1 MFNRN
6 NSGGIKLADKGVE
19 HKSILWPE
27 MHVHLVGIGGSGL
40 SAIAEVLLGR
50 GFVVSGSDQQL
61 NDRTRALEAKGAK
74 IYGGHNQN
82 NVDSADL
89 VLVSSAIPEDNTE
102 LLEATRQAIPTM
114 KRAEFLGALTADNMT
129 ISVAGSHGKTTTA
142 GMVAQILIAADLDP
156 SFIIGGVL
164 PMLGSNGRAGQSEY
178 FVIEADEYDYMFLGL
193 RSKVAVITNVEFD
206 HPDIFPTKAVYR
218 TAFNQFVDLIQPG
231 GKLYICADDEGVTS
245 LPSIRDYSR
254 MTVDSYGIQAGSWQA
269 KDLRTNPIGGTDFLV
284 THENEVIGL
293 ARLRVPGEHNV
304 RNGLAAIAVCLELG
318 VPFTVVR
325 QALADFGGMG
335 RRFEIVGQVGDVV
348 VVDDYAHHPTE
359 IRVTLAAARQRFPGR
374 RIWAVWQPH
383 TFSRTKK
390 LQSEFTTCFADADRL
405 VALDIFRSR
414 ETNEL
419 NIDTP
424 AVLKSIKSPRA
435 DYLAGIEDA
444 AVFILDRIRPGDVVL
459 TLTAGDGNRVG
470 EIILTELQRR
480 LSNRQTVGQDNHLMG
495 TGSDS

>member
-1 MFNRN
+1 MLNQKNIGEN
-6 NSGGIKLADKGVE
+6 NLADRGVE
-19 HKSILWPE
+19 HNSILWPE

-61 NDRTRALEAKGAK
+61 NDRTQALEEKGAK
-74 IYGGHNQN
+74 IYEGHNQN

-102 LLEATRQAIPTM
+102 LLEATRQGIPTM
-114 KRAEFLGALTADNMT
+114 KRAEFLGALTADNIT
-129 ISVAGSHGKTTTA
+129 IAVAGTHGKTTTA
-142 GMVAQILIAADLDP
+142 GMITQIMIAADLDP

-206 HPDIFPTKAVYR
+206 HPDLFPTKAVYR
-218 TAFNQFVDLIQPG
+218 TAFNQFVDQIQPG
-231 GKLYICADDEGVTS
+231 GKVYICADDEGITS
-245 LPSIRDYSR
+245 LTAISDNSR
-254 MTVDSYGIQAGSWQA
+254 LTVDSYGIQAGSWQA

-284 THENEVIGL
+284 THENELIGL
-293 ARLRVPGEHNV
+293 ARLRVPGDHNV
-304 RNGLAAIAVCLELG
+304 RNGLVAIAVCLELG
-318 VPFTVVR
+318 VPFAVVR

-374 RIWAVWQPH
+374 RLWAVWQPH

-390 LQSEFTTCFADADRL
+390 LKSEFATCFADADRL

-424 AVLKSIKSPRA
+424 AVLKTIKSPRA
-435 DYLAGIEDA
+435 DYLAGIEEA

-480 LSNRQTVGQDNHLMG
+480 LSNRLTVGQGNHLMG
-495 TGSDS
+495 TGSES

>member
-1 MFNRN
+1 
-6 NSGGIKLADKGVE
+6 
-19 HKSILWPE
+19 
-27 MHVHLVGIGGSGL
+27 MHIHLVGIGGSGL

-61 NDRTRALEAKGAK
+61 NDRTQALEAQGAK
-74 IYGGHNQN
+74 IYSGHNQN
-82 NVDSADL
+82 NVDAADL

-102 LLEATRQAIPTM
+102 LVAATRQGIQTM
-114 KRAEFLGALTADNMT
+114 KRAEFLGALTADNKT
-129 ISVAGSHGKTTTA
+129 IAVAGSHGKTTTT
-142 GMVAQILIAADLDP
+142 GMITQIMIAAGLDP
-156 SFIIGGVL
+156 TFIIGGVL
-164 PMLGSNGRAGQSEY
+164 PLLGSNGRAGQSEY

-193 RSKVAVITNVEFD
+193 SSKVAVITNVEYD
-206 HPDIFPTKAVYR
+206 HPDLFPTQAVYR
-218 TAFNQFVDLIQPG
+218 TAFNQFVEQIQPG

-245 LPSIRDYSR
+245 LTSITDQSR
-254 MTVDSYGIQAGSWQA
+254 LTVDSYGLQAGSWQA
-269 KDLRTNPIGGTDFLV
+269 KDLRMNPLGGTDFLV
-284 THENEVIGL
+284 TRESEVIGL

-304 RNGLAAIAVCLELG
+304 RNGLVAIAVCLELG
-318 VPFTVVR
+318 VPFAVVR

-374 RIWAVWQPH
+374 RLWAVWQPH

-390 LQSEFTTCFADADRL
+390 LISEFASCFADADRL

-414 ETNEL
+414 ETDEL

-424 AVLKSIKSPRA
+424 AVLETIQSPRA
-435 DYLAGIEDA
+435 DYLADIEEA
-444 AVFILDRIRPGDVVL
+444 AIFILDRIRPGDVVL

-480 LSNRQTVGQDNHLMG
+480 LSNRQTVGQGNHLIG
-495 TGSDS
+495 TGIDSRENGK